1 MSDAHYPATST
12 TRWRQQI
19 PSTSSWFSSWFSD
32 RQSRSNHHY
41 NSNVNTT
48 MWNFTDEEFSS
59 ASLQMNTGDDCND
72 VVTLVAQ
79 QMGVRVPHAQAYQPH
94 SSQRTVR
101 HEPRWSERELQQRH
115 HQHGPS
121 RRGPASMMP
130 PPVKPTLCNPVSPMV
145 LQNLPTI
152 TVRYIDLY
160 PDAQQEE
167 DDGSFGTD
175 NLGSVGCGCRNDNPL
190 ESSMS
195 SISIGMHREAY
206 CCSICHD
213 EVKVATTAVRLPCA
227 HVYHTDCITTW
238 LSKFNT
244 CPICRYALPTS
255 ADFPHSTS
263 SIGSSNNSCRMKLPW
278 QRQQQQD
285 LQQQQQQQQQRPI
298 QYTLQE
304 LHQLSIPQLNHLY
317 TSWIIC
323 THQPHQ
329 KFPMEIPTHIVD
341 KRSLID
347 YMMECQVVA
356 MRSPPKATE
365 TTNSSSSSGSTD
377 TAIAPPLSYRD
388 LHNMS
393 IHELKSLLLAVQ
405 KHEGTS
411 FHIVEKQDLID
422 YILMEQQQQQHQ
434 HHPR

>member
-1 MSDAHYPATST
+1 MSDAHHPATST
-12 TRWRQQI
+12 SRRRQQI

-32 RQSRSNHHY
+32 RRGR
-41 NSNVNTT
+41 SNVNTT

-59 ASLQMNTGDDCND
+59 ASLQMNTGDD

-79 QMGVRVPHAQAYQPH
+79 QMGVRVPLSQAYPAH

-101 HEPRWSERELQQRH
+101 HEPQWSERELQQQQQRH
-115 HQHGPS
+115 HHGPS

-145 LQNLPTI
+145 LQNLPII

-160 PDAQQEE
+160 PDAQQGE
-167 DDGSFGTD
+167 DDGSFGED
-175 NLGSVGCGCRNDNPL
+175 SVGGVGCGCRNDNPL

-238 LSKFNT
+238 LSKFST
-244 CPICRYALPTS
+244 CPICRYTLPTL

-263 SIGSSNNSCRMKLPW
+263 SSGSSNNSCRMKLPW

-285 LQQQQQQQQQRPI
+285 MQQQQQRPI
-298 QYTLQE
+298 QYTIQE

-347 YMMECQVVA
+347 YMMECQVVT
-356 MRSPPKATE
+356 MLSPPKVTE
-365 TTNSSSSSGSTD
+365 TTNSTSSSGSTD
-377 TAIAPPLSYRD
+377 MAISPPLSYMD

-393 IHELKSLLLAVQ
+393 IRELKSLLLAVQ
-405 KHEGTS
+405 KHEGTSS

-422 YILMEQQQQQHQ
+422 YILMEQQQQQH
-434 HHPR
+434 HP

>member
-32 RQSRSNHHY
+32 RQSRSNHHS

-59 ASLQMNTGDDCND
+59 SSLQMNTGDD

-79 QMGVRVPHAQAYQPH
+79 QMGVRVHAQAYPAH

-101 HEPRWSERELQQRH
+101 HEPRWSERELQQQQQQPH
-115 HQHGPS
+115 HHGPS

-130 PPVKPTLCNPVSPMV
+130 SPVKPTLCNPVSPMV
-145 LQNLPTI
+145 LQNLPII

-160 PDAQQEE
+160 PDAQHEE
-167 DDGSFGTD
+167 DDGSYDTD
-175 NLGSVGCGCRNDNPL
+175 NLGGVGRGCRND
-190 ESSMS
+190 
-195 SISIGMHREAY
+195 RETY
-206 CCSICHD
+206 CCSICYD
-213 EVKVATTAVRLPCA
+213 EIKVATTAVRLPCA

-238 LSKFNT
+238 LSKFST

-255 ADFPHSTS
+255 AAFQHSTS
-263 SIGSSNNSCRMKLPW
+263 STGSNKNSCIMKLPW

-285 LQQQQQQQQQRPI
+285 MQQQQQQQRPI
-298 QYTLQE
+298 QYTMQE

-329 KFPMEIPTHIVD
+329 KLPMEIPTHIVD

-347 YMMECQVVA
+347 YMIECQVVT
-356 MRSPPKATE
+356 MLSPPKATE
-365 TTNSSSSSGSTD
+365 TTNSSSSSSTD
-377 TAIAPPLSYRD
+377 T
-388 LHNMS
+388 
-393 IHELKSLLLAVQ
+393 
-405 KHEGTS
+405 
-411 FHIVEKQDLID
+411 
-422 YILMEQQQQQHQ
+422 
-434 HHPR
+434 